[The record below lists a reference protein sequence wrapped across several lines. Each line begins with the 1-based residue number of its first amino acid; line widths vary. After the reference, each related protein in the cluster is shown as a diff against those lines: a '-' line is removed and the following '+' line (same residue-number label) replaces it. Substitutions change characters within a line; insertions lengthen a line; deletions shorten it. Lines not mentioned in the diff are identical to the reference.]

1 MIRQPPRST
10 RTATLFPY
18 TPLFRSAG
26 WRRPPPAEAPGGLPS
41 HPRGQEEHLLP
52 LMMAAGAGGP
62 GRRDFTDRVM
72 ETTLSSASTERFRS
86 VTIPAARAGRLVLS
100 RQPQDPRQRHMPP
113 VFQGRTR
120 GFPEL
125 GGASCR
131 ERACQN
137 V

>member
-86 VTIPAARAGRLVLS
+86 VTIPAARRSEEHTSELQSLMRISYA
-100 RQPQDPRQRHMPP
+100 
-113 VFQGRTR
+113 VFCLNKKNKNTQY
-120 GFPEL
+120 
-125 GGASCR
+125 
-131 ERACQN
+131 
-137 V
+137 